1 MKKILLSIIL
11 LFTSLAFSQQEAS
24 VWYFG
29 SNAGIKFDATG
40 NVTTLTDGQLDTSEG
55 CATIANSNGTLLFY
69 TDGITIWNKNH
80 QVMPNGTGLMGD
92 WSSSQSATIVPMPGS
107 NTLYYVFTLDYEA
120 HSNGFRYSVVDISLN
135 GGLGDVTSSK
145 NVLIYTPS
153 NEKLSIVKHANDT
166 DYWVVTHGWNNN
178 AFYSYLLT
186 STGLSTTPITSNV
199 GAITNGTTQN
209 VYGYMKI
216 SPDGK
221 KIAICNSHIDAEVL
235 DFSTTTGI
243 VSNATVLFTGSGVQD
258 SSFAYGAEFSPDSQ
272 LLYLTNVGLYPLF
285 PRQLIQY
292 DLSNSTTI
300 VATAQIINSVMIPNG
315 FPLGLQLAPN
325 GKIYAT
331 EIGYD
336 KLAVINFPNT
346 TGLGCSFQMDAVDLA
361 GRYSLFGLPPFVSS
375 FFNATFITQNLCL
388 GSTTLFTLDT
398 SQTITAA
405 SWDFGDGTSSTAIS
419 PSHQY
424 AAAGSYTVTVT
435 ATTASGTSTKSRAIT
450 IYSVPIA
457 NAVAN
462 TTTCDLATATYN
474 LAQNNSTLLGSQ
486 PTSVFGVL
494 YFGSMT
500 DLVNHTNAVP
510 PLFNLP
516 VGTTTLYAKVYNLR
530 NTDCY
535 AYQSFTITKYLKPV
549 ANTVTNTFV
558 CDDAT
563 NDGVA
568 SFNLGV
574 HNATILGS
582 QSLSD
587 FTVSYHNSQ
596 SDATNGINPLAVN
609 YTNTSNPQT
618 IYIRVENKLSSTC
631 YDASQSF
638 QIGLYKIPTANQPT
652 NLYLCDA
659 GNDGTETFDL
669 SPQSSLVLGTQL
681 ASDYNITFHNTQ
693 NEANQ
698 GLNALGMFQTILNT
712 KTIYVRIEN
721 KLRTT
726 CFATTSFQLIVKPK
740 PIIVLEDSYTICKG
754 KNITIIAQSGF
765 STYSWSNGSTTNS
778 TMITQA
784 GNYSLTVTK
793 DYGTIICDAT
803 KNFTVY
809 SSNIATITT
818 IETQDWSD
826 NENTITVYVSGDTT
840 DYLYSLDNS
849 HFQDSNQFYG
859 LLSGDYTVYVKDKKG
874 CGTVQDEVYLL
885 MYPRFFTP
893 NGDGFND
900 IWDIR
905 FSTAEPNMLISIY
918 DRYGKIIDTFKGN
931 SSGWNGTL
939 NGVLLPSDDYWFV
952 VKRVNGKEYKGHFT
966 LKR

>member
-29 SNAGIKFDATG
+29 FNAGIKFDAAG
-40 NVTTLTDGQLDTSEG
+40 NVTALIDGQLESLEG
-55 CATIANSNGTLLFY
+55 CASISDSNGNLLFY
-69 TDGITIWNKNH
+69 TEGITLWNKNH
-80 QVMPNGTGLMGD
+80 QVMPNGSGLMGN
-92 WSSSQSATIVPMPGS
+92 WSTSQSATIVPLPGS
-107 NTLYYVFTLDYEA
+107 STLYYVFTLDAEA
-120 HSNGFRYSVVDISLN
+120 HPNGFRYSIVDMSLN
-135 GGLGDVTSSK
+135 GGLGDVTSTK

-153 NEKLSIVKHANDT
+153 NEKLSVVKHANDT
-166 DYWVVTHGWNNN
+166 DYWIVTHGFNNN
-178 AFYSYLLT
+178 TFYSYLLT
-186 STGLSTTPITSNV
+186 ATGLSVAPVTSNV
-199 GAITNGTTQN
+199 GTIINGSVENTW
-209 VYGYMKI
+209 GCMKI
-216 SPDGK
+216 SPDGSK
-221 KIAICNSHIDAEVL
+221 LAIANGLLNFELMDFNNS
-235 DFSTTTGI
+235 TGS
-243 VSNATVLFTGSGVQD
+243 VSNAQTLLNYHG
-258 SSFAYGAEFSPDSQ
+258 AYGIEFSPDSKI
-272 LLYLTNVGLYPLF
+272 LYVSVTDPSPYKLMQFDLTA
-285 PRQLIQY
+285 
-292 DLSNSTTI
+292 TTI
-300 VATAQIINSVMIPNG
+300 SSSSQTLFSSNLITPI
-315 FPLGLQLAPN
+315 GLQLAPN
-325 GKIYAT
+325 NKIYVAQLSS
-331 EIGYD
+331 Y
-336 KLAVINFPNT
+336 KLGVINNPNV
-346 TGLGCSFQMDAVDLA
+346 LGVGCNVQMDAIDLA
-361 GRYSLFGLPPFVSS
+361 GKICGAGLPPFVSS

-388 GSTTLFTLDT
+388 GGTTQFTIDT
-398 SQTITAA
+398 SQTVTAA
-405 SWDFGDGTSSTAIS
+405 NWDFGDGTSSSAIS
-419 PSHQY
+419 ASHQY

-510 PLFNLP
+510 TLFNLP

-568 SFNLGV
+568 SFNLGAN
-574 HNATILGS
+574 NATILGS
-582 QSLSD
+582 QSASD

-596 SDATNGINPLAVN
+596 SDATNGLNPLAVN
-609 YTNTSNPQT
+609 YTNTSNPKT

-638 QIGLYKIPTANQPT
+638 QIGLYKMPTANQPT

-659 GNDGTETFDL
+659 GNDGAETFDL
-669 SPQSSLVLGTQL
+669 SPQSSLVLGSQL

-693 NEANQ
+693 NEANL

-721 KLRTT
+721 KLSTT
-726 CFATTSFQLIVKPK
+726 CFATTSFQLIVRPN
-740 PIIVLEDSYTICKG
+740 PVIVLEDTYSICEG
-754 KNITIIAQSGF
+754 KNITIVAPSGF
-765 STYSWSNGSTTNS
+765 SSYSWSNGSTT
-778 TMITQA
+778 TTTVITQA

-809 SSNIATITT
+809 SSNVATITT

-840 DYLYSLDNS
+840 DYLYSLGNS

-952 VKRVNGKEYKGHFT
+952 VKRGNGKEYKGHFT